1 MLCPRCGKKMGVANT
16 AGAESNRVYL
26 LDRIAPFI
34 EWYSNE
40 FVARDRRC
48 YPCREA
54 VLTIE
59 LDIEDLIGALR
70 YAQIDGPMLT
80 QSIIDW
86 SHHIRE
92 NAKTFREN
100 WTPTRPEP
108 EKTSSDDEGPR
119 GERGSR
125 GGSRARGER
134 DGDQ

>member
-1 MLCPRCGKKMGVANT
+1 MGVANT

>member
-1 MLCPRCGKKMGVANT
+1 MSKMREKWGLRILLELRAT
-16 AGAESNRVYL
+16 GFIF

-34 EWYSNE
+34 EWYSSE

-48 YPCREA
+48 YPCRQA

-92 NAKTFREN
+92 NAKTFRADFE
-100 WTPTRPEP
+100 PTRPELE
-108 EKTSSDDEGPR
+108 EKSPSSGNEGSSN
-119 GERGSR
+119 ERGSLKR
-125 GGSRARGER
+125 TGSKNER
-134 DGDQ
+134 Q